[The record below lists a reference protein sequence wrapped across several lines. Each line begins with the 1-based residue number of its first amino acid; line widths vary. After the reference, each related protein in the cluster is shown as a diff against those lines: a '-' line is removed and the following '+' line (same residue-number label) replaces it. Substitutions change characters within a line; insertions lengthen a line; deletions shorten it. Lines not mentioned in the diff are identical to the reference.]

1 MTAEA
6 NKRAEDGQGT
16 RWNAR
21 VPLRFS
27 MMEREML
34 VLTRKLN
41 QEIVIGDE
49 IRITIVAVGGDQ
61 VKLGITAPRSVPVHR
76 LEVYQERQNDARALE
91 KVVPA

>member
-1 MTAEA
+1 
-6 NKRAEDGQGT
+6 
-16 RWNAR
+16 
-21 VPLRFS
+21 

-76 LEVYQERQNDARALE
+76 LEVYQERQLDARSLE
-91 KVVPA
+91 KSVPA

>member
-1 MTAEA
+1 
-6 NKRAEDGQGT
+6 
-16 RWNAR
+16 
-21 VPLRFS
+21 

-76 LEVYQERQNDARALE
+76 LEVYQERQLDQRSLE